1 MLNNLI
7 IEFGNLPLKNFT
19 TQLLEK
25 YQTRLLTTPRT
36 PIKGTSTPRQ
46 PISQATVN
54 RRMATI
60 KGMFTKATDWNMV
73 NEATSK
79 QVHKVKMFQESFS
92 RGQFLSAE
100 EIKALL
106 DACSSNVVSIT
117 GKTIQ
122 QKQSHLKPIITFA
135 LNSGCRKEEILSLK
149 WENVDLKHSFIH
161 MEKTKNGERRQI
173 PINDTLREML
183 KGLTRRLDVPWVFF
197 EVVQKQDKE
206 TGEVKEIVKRF
217 GDVKR
222 SFITACKKA
231 GKRKINIKGF
241 IHFILKAAFRR
252 RDPFQLNS
260 NGAVEKIRAVT
271 D

>member
-1 MLNNLI
+1 
-7 IEFGNLPLKNFT
+7 
-19 TQLLEK
+19 
-25 YQTRLLTTPRT
+25 
-36 PIKGTSTPRQ
+36 
-46 PISQATVN
+46 
-54 RRMATI
+54 
-60 KGMFTKATDWNMV
+60 
-73 NEATSK
+73 
-79 QVHKVKMFQESFS
+79 MFQESFS

-135 LNSGCRKEEILSLK
+135 LNTGCRKEEILSLK

-161 MEKTKNGERRQI
+161 MVKTKNGERRQI

-231 GKRKINIKGF
+231 GIQDFVFHSLRHTFASHLVMSGTDITTVSKLLGHKSLAMTLRYAHLAPNHLEKAVNELNTSMGF
-241 IHFILKAAFRR
+241 STILA
-252 RDPFQLNS
+252 QN
-260 NGAVEKIRAVT
+260 EKKELRSVA
-271 D
+271 